1 MTAASRG
8 GDPAQLMDG
17 EADLGTASIEQAV
30 FWTAVYGEILTM
42 EEKVMARIQE
52 LMAAESPTVRREV
65 ELTNVPVIA
74 SQVERFR
81 RRHEFWAVKVTQL
94 EDRGMRRLSDPA
106 EQVVRANLALQDKPT
121 LAEGADHATA
131 IQDP

>member
-8 GDPAQLMDG
+8 GDIDQLMDG
-17 EADLGTASIEQAV
+17 EADLGTASIDQAV
-30 FWTAVYGEILTM
+30 FWTAVYAEILVM

-65 ELTNVPVIA
+65 QLTNVPVIA

-81 RRHEFWAVKVTQL
+81 QRHEFWALKVTQL
-94 EDRGMRRLSDPA
+94 EIQR
-106 EQVVRANLALQDKPT
+106 
-121 LAEGADHATA
+121 HAS
-131 IQDP
+131 PV